1 MSEIKKPLSVV
12 RQEFIDNI
20 TNLVVDSGLPAFAI
34 EDVLKDILQ
43 QVHVASVKQYEE
55 EKLKYEAQ
63 IKEQDN

>member
-34 EDVLKDILQ
+34 EDVLKDVLQ